1 MKALVD
7 MDIIP
12 YEIGNVLDETVSIRK
27 VLESTDKKIEEI
39 LNRSGSSSYVGF
51 LTESRTNFRIG
62 EATVAPYKG
71 HRSSE
76 KPYHWTN
83 IRNHI
88 LENYHVEVAVGC
100 EADDLIGDECLKDI
114 ENTIICS
121 RDKDMDTIPGWHYRW
136 KCGERQ
142 PEKRYYVND
151 FEARYF
157 FYYQMLVGDQ
167 ADNIKGI
174 VGVGDKKAKKIL
186 EGCDTEEEMLQGV
199 KEAYIGIY
207 GGGSNEEIYYELP
220 DKTRIWKRPTDIMK
234 EMAELLWIGTD
245 RNYLRRFDIA

>member
-1 MKALVD
+1 MKALID
-7 MDIIP
+7 CDILP
-12 YEIGNVLDETVSIRK
+12 YELGAVLDETVSIRK

-39 LNRSGSSSYVGF
+39 INRSGSSSYVGF

-76 KPYHWTN
+76 KPYHWN
-83 IRNHI
+83 SIRDHI
-88 LENYHVEVAVGC
+88 LENYHIEVAVGC

-114 ENTIICS
+114 GNTIICS

-174 VGVGDKKAKKIL
+174 IGVGDS
-186 EGCDTEEEMLQGV
+186 EEEMLQVV
-199 KEAYIGIY
+199 KGAYVDVY

-220 DKTRIWKRPTDIMK
+220 DKTRIWKRPTEIMR
-234 EMAELLWIGTD
+234 EMADLLWIGVD
-245 RNYLRRFDIA
+245 RSYLRRFDA